1 MRRSTTDGRND
12 QLRHWLADGNLD
24 VAVADFTGMPTGVEL
39 VDFYQERMVWSS
51 RTRCDWISP
60 AAGRRRMRPPS
71 APVTCHP
78 WSTAARSYWA
88 IRKTST
94 DASATCCSAE
104 PDSLPWLRAGN
115 LIRDSFGISAC
126 DYRWSAV
133 DDFIA
138 CAPPEHQQPLTGMIP
153 AGTVGSRLIVVEHG
167 LDVVAIGIMDERG
180 IVARPVVRA
189 RTGLAV
195 VGAAGRETRL
205 MERLDGVG
213 GLGAERDV

>member
-1 MRRSTTDGRND
+1 MGATINCGIGWRTAISMWRWRISPACRPAWSWWIFIRNV
-12 QLRHWLADGNLD
+12 WC
-24 VAVADFTGMPTGVEL
+24 
-39 VDFYQERMVWSS
+39 WSS

-60 AAGRRRMRPPS
+60 AAGPPS
-71 APVTCHP
+71 APDETAIGAGDLSSLERCPFLLGNPQDIDGRIGDMLFRRAGFAPVAAGREPHTRSASAYP
-78 WSTAARSYWA
+78 PATTGGARSMISSTARAG
-88 IRKTST
+88 
-94 DASATCCSAE
+94 ASA
-104 PDSLPWLRAGN
+104 
-115 LIRDSFGISAC
+115 
-126 DYRWSAV
+126 
-133 DDFIA
+133 
-138 CAPPEHQQPLTGMIP
+138 PLTGMIP

-167 LDVVAIGIMDERG
+167 LDVVAVGIMDERG

>member
-1 MRRSTTDGRND
+1 MDATINCGIGWRTAISMWRWRISPACRPAWSWWISIRNV
-12 QLRHWLADGNLD
+12 WC
-24 VAVADFTGMPTGVEL
+24 
-39 VDFYQERMVWSS
+39 WSS

-78 WSTAARSYWA
+78 WSAARSYWA
-88 IRKTST
+88 IRRTST
-94 DASATCCSAE
+94 DASATCCSAA

-115 LIRDSFGISAC
+115 LIRDQLRHIRLRLPVERGASA
-126 DYRWSAV
+126 
-133 DDFIA
+133 
-138 CAPPEHQQPLTGMIP
+138 PLTGMIP